1 MDQRTDSSKHVL
13 LTGASGFIGTHLA
26 RTLLAAGHE
35 VVACVRDPERASQC
49 MPRATVIAADFSR
62 DHDISA
68 WLPRLHRIDCVIN
81 AVGIIRETPRQKF
94 ESLHT
99 RAPQALFAACAQ
111 AGVAR
116 IIQISALGAD
126 AQAES
131 QYHLS
136 KKAADDFL
144 RTLDVNWVIVQPSLA
159 YGPGGASARLFNTL
173 AAAPVIALIGHGD
186 QRVQPIHID
195 DLSELIVRLVPDET
209 VRHETIAAVGARPT
223 TMREWLNVLR
233 QGMRLP
239 RTLNLPL
246 PMPLMRMLATV
257 GESIPSAPLTRE
269 TLSMLE
275 RGNTGDAAG
284 ITQILGRPPLAIE
297 HFIRCDQA
305 RGLADAARLS
315 LALPLLRWSIAL
327 LWLASGVVSLGLF
340 PVEQSYALLAR
351 SGITGVLAPL
361 ALYGAATLDIV
372 FGLLIIAGCTPRWLW
387 AAQLALIAGYS
398 AIIAL
403 FLPEFWLHP
412 YAPMVKN
419 LPIAAAIFML
429 LLLEP
434 KKP

>member
-1 MDQRTDSSKHVL
+1 MDQRTISGKRVL
-13 LTGASGFIGTHLA
+13 LTGASGFIGAHLTRA
-26 RTLLAAGHE
+26 LLTAGHQ

-49 MPRATVIAADFSR
+49 MPRARAIAADFGR
-62 DHDISA
+62 DHEVSD
-68 WLPRLHRIDCVIN
+68 WLPRLDAIDCVIN
-81 AVGIIRETPRQKF
+81 AVGIIRETPQQKF
-94 ESLHT
+94 DALHT

-111 AGVAR
+111 TGIAR

-126 AQAES
+126 AHAKS
-131 QYHLS
+131 HYHLS

-159 YGPGGASARLFNTL
+159 YGTGGASASLFNSL
-173 AAAPVIALIGHGD
+173 AAAPVIALIGRGQ

-195 DLSELIVRLVPDET
+195 DLCELIVRLVSDQT
-209 VRHETIAAVGARPT
+209 VCHETIAAVGARPT

-233 QGMRLP
+233 RGMRLP
-239 RTLNLPL
+239 DTLNVPL
-246 PMPLMRMLATV
+246 PMPLMRMLATL
-257 GESIPSAPLTRE
+257 GESISSAPLTRE

-275 RGNTGDAAG
+275 RGNTGDATS
-284 ITQILGRPPLAIE
+284 ITKILGRPPLAIE
-297 HFIRCDQA
+297 HLIRCDQA
-305 RGLADAARLS
+305 RGLANAARLS

-327 LWLASGVVSLGLF
+327 LWLISGVVSLGLF

-351 SGITGVLAPL
+351 SGITGAWAPL
-361 ALYGAATLDIV
+361 ALYGAAALDIV
-372 FGLLIIAGCTPRWLW
+372 FGLLILAGRTPRWLW

-398 AIIAL
+398 MIVAL

-419 LPIAAAIFML
+419 LPIAAAIFLL

-434 KKP
+434 KKR